1 MSKNFYELID
11 HTADIG
17 IVVRSETREEL
28 FQKAALAAFDIIGDL
43 DSVKPKE
50 RVKVEVGG
58 EDDEE
63 LMVNWLNELIFLF
76 DAKGWLFSQFDIE
89 ETSDKILKAT
99 CSGEKFNPQV
109 HRVKTELKAATYHD
123 ILVSQDRIGWS
134 LRIIF
139 DV

>member
-1 MSKNFYELID
+1 MTKDFYEFID

-17 IVVRSETREEL
+17 IIVRSETRKEL
-28 FQKAALAAFDIIGDL
+28 FEKTALAAFDIIGDL
-43 DSVKPKE
+43 KQITPKE
-50 RVKVEVGG
+50 QIDVVVQG

-76 DAKGWLFSQFDIE
+76 DAKGWLFSQFEIKKIN
-89 ETSDKILKAT
+89 DKILKAT
-99 CSGEKFNPQV
+99 CSGEKFKPQV
-109 HRVKTELKAATYHD
+109 HRVQTELKAATYHS
-123 ILVSQDRIGWS
+123 ILISQDRIGWS